1 MNNMNY
7 LLHLQDFRRFLKKT
21 TFLYIFL
28 IQNGSVNFNLLQS
41 VLHIVVQ
48 QLELVQCQVEFR
60 GKDGEKVQNLM
71 SALKPETSV
80 KITEFVVTPIKD
92 AGKVLNR
99 RHTPRGIISSNQIC

>member
-1 MNNMNY
+1 M
-7 LLHLQDFRRFLKKT
+7 
-21 TFLYIFL
+21 
-28 IQNGSVNFNLLQS
+28 
-41 VLHIVVQ
+41 LHIVVQ